1 MGERQIEALRLLAE
15 GLSAQQVANRMGV
28 SYFTVRGYVR
38 EIRAQLAAR
47 NVAHA
52 VHLAWQQGILP

>member
-38 EIRAQLAAR
+38 EIRAQLGAR

-52 VHLAWQQGILP
+52 VHRAWQQGLLP